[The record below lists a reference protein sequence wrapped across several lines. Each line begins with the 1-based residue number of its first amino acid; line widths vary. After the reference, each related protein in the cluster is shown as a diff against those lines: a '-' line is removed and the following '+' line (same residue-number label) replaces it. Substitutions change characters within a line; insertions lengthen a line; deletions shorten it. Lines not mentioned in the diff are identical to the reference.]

1 MKNSI
6 NRLYRDSFFKYI
18 FGNEKYKQNTLDLY
32 NTLNGTHYTNPD
44 DVEFITLEDV
54 FFINM
59 KNDVGFMICNEMVLW
74 ENQTEDNRNIPYRF
88 FQYAAEE
95 YKKLLVSRHLDPAKN
110 VNLHLPG
117 VVCIMFYSGSRYAD
131 GAVLKLSDVV
141 EGKTSIEVS
150 VMVYNIGE
158 RIDTLKECASAASYA
173 RIISEINRLRKEGT
187 PREEA
192 VNDVLKSVPKDD
204 VLYTIIHQEYDAVV
218 KMLGYEYTL
227 EDFKQNSYEK
237 GRVEGR
243 EEGIEEGEL
252 RKQTATIIR
261 MLTMQYSLPQIIAI
275 SDADEE
281 TIRMI
286 AKENGLTIHE

>member
-6 NRLYRDSFFKYI
+6 NRLYRDSFFKYV

-32 NTLNGTHYTNPD
+32 NTLNETHYTNPD

-117 VVCIMFYSGSRYAD
+117 VVCIMFYNGSRYAD
-131 GAVLKLSDVV
+131 GEVLRFSDLV

-192 VNDVLKSVPKDD
+192 VNDVLRSVPKED

-218 KMLGYEYTL
+218 RMLGYEYTL
-227 EDFKQNSYEK
+227 EDFKQNNYEK
-237 GRVEGR
+237 GREEGR
-243 EEGIEEGEL
+243 EEGEL
-252 RKQTATIIR
+252 RKQTVTIIR
-261 MLTMQYSLPQIIAI
+261 MLENHETMEKIICYSE
-275 SDADEE
+275 ADEE
-281 TIRMI
+281 TIRTI

>member
-6 NRLYRDSFFKYI
+6 NRLYRDSFFKYV

-95 YKKLLVSRHLDPAKN
+95 YKKMLVNRNLDPAKN

-131 GAVLKLSDVV
+131 GEVLRFSDLV

-173 RIISEINRLRKEGT
+173 RIISEINHLRKEGT
-187 PREEA
+187 PRDEA
-192 VNDVLKSVPKDD
+192 VNNVLRSVPKED

-227 EDFKQNSYEK
+227 EDFKQNNYEK
-237 GRVEGR
+237 GRDEITTKV
-243 EEGIEEGEL
+243 IN
-252 RKQTATIIR
+252 R
-261 MLTMQYSLPQIIAI
+261 MLTI
-275 SDADEE
+275 
-281 TIRMI
+281 
-286 AKENGLTIHE
+286 